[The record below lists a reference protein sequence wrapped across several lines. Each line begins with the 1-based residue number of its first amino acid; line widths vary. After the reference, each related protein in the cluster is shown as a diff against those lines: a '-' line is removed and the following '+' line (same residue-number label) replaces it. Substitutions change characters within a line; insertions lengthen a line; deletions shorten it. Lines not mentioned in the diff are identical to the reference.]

1 MPTGASLVL
10 GALIYATEGTTYGGS
25 LFVLNSDDVS
35 FTSVVVNSDG
45 INVQKVAGGTSAS
58 LTVQD
63 TEAAV
68 AERPAITDVQ
78 TMTFGNGLTT
88 VSAETTG
95 TVEVISVIK
104 TRTLNLNI
112 DV

>member
-1 MPTGASLVL
+1 
-10 GALIYATEGTTYGGS
+10 
-25 LFVLNSDDVS
+25 
-35 FTSVVVNSDG
+35 
-45 INVQKVAGGTSAS
+45 
-58 LTVQD
+58 VQD
-63 TEAAV
+63 TEAGV
-68 AERPAITDVQ
+68 DERSAITDVQ